1 MSRTKTRKITEEFK
15 KMRKCKVI
23 ELLKSPE
30 VDLTDEEMDIFLRR
44 LYYYN
49 DRVSTDVG
57 KCPRSVTTIF
67 INAINKI
74 KDYFNEKNKLQS

>member
-1 MSRTKTRKITEEFK
+1 MPRTKTGEITNRFK
-15 KMRKCKVI
+15 KMRKCKIV

-30 VDLTDEEMDIFLRR
+30 VDLTDDEMDIFLRR

-49 DRVSTDVG
+49 DRVSDDVG

-67 INAINKI
+67 MNAINKI
-74 KDYFNEKNKLQS
+74 KDYFDEKDKLQ

>member
-1 MSRTKTRKITEEFK
+1 MGRTKTGKITRHFK
-15 KMRKCKVI
+15 RMRKCKVI

-49 DRVSTDVG
+49 DRVSDDVG

-67 INAINKI
+67 MNAINKI
-74 KDYFNEKNKLQS
+74 KDYFNDQEQSK

>member
-1 MSRTKTRKITEEFK
+1 MARTKTREITQRFK
-15 KMRKCKVI
+15 RMRKCKII

-49 DRVSTDVG
+49 DRVSDDVG
-57 KCPRSVTTIF
+57 KCPRSITDIF
-67 INAINKI
+67 MNAIHKI
-74 KDYFNEKNKLQS
+74 KEYFNEKQ

>member
-1 MSRTKTRKITEEFK
+1 MSRTKTGEITRKFK
-15 KMRKCKVI
+15 RMRKCKVI
-23 ELLKSPE
+23 ELLKSPD

-49 DRVSTDVG
+49 DRVSDDVG

-67 INAINKI
+67 MNVINKL
-74 KDYFNEKNKLQS
+74 KEYFNEKQQSE

>member
-1 MSRTKTRKITEEFK
+1 MPRTKTGEITNRFK
-15 KMRKCKVI
+15 KMRKCKII

-30 VDLTDEEMDIFLRR
+30 VDLTDDEMDIFLRR

-49 DRVSTDVG
+49 DRVSDDVG

-67 INAINKI
+67 MNAINKI
-74 KDYFNEKNKLQS
+74 KDYFDEKDKLQ

>member
-1 MSRTKTRKITEEFK
+1 MGRTKTGKITHHFK
-15 KMRKCKVI
+15 RMRKCKVI

-49 DRVSTDVG
+49 DRVSDDVG

-67 INAINKI
+67 MNAINKI
-74 KDYFNEKNKLQS
+74 KDYFNDQEQNK

>member
-1 MSRTKTRKITEEFK
+1 MARTKTREITQRFK
-15 KMRKCKVI
+15 RMRKCKII

-49 DRVSTDVG
+49 DRVSEDVG
-57 KCPRSVTTIF
+57 KCSRSVTDIF
-67 INAINKI
+67 MNAIHKI
-74 KDYFNEKNKLQS
+74 KEYFNEKQQL